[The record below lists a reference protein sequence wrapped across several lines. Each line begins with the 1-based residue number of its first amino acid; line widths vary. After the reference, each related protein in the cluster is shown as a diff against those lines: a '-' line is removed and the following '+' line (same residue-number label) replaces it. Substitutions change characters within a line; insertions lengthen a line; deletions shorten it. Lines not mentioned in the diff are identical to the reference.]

1 MDSDR
6 WKQVDSLLQSVLER
20 PPEERD
26 AFLRHACAGDE
37 TLEREVRS
45 LLAAQQQAGTF
56 LENPAIEA
64 AARSLA
70 RQQNKDKDAQK
81 TGDSPIGRNVSHYR
95 VIDKLGGGGMGVVYK
110 AEDVKLDRF
119 VALKF
124 LPDEVAKDQQSL
136 SRFQREAKAASALNH
151 PNICTIYEIDDEHG
165 EVFIAMEFLD
175 GMTLKHRIAGRPM
188 ETELVLSLGV
198 DIADALDAA
207 HTAGIVHRDIKP
219 ANIFVTKRGHAKV
232 LDFGLAKVLRKPE
245 SLDINASTLEESL
258 TSTGAAVGTIAYMS
272 PEQVRAKELDARTDL
287 FSFGVVLYEMATGVL
302 PFQGESTGVIFEAIL
317 NRAPLPPVRLSSN
330 VTPELERIIAKC
342 LEKDRNLRYQH
353 ASEIRTD
360 LQRMK
365 RDTDSAGVKASS
377 KAGVESGTGKL
388 WKVIV
393 PAAVVALA
401 LSVGGY
407 FYFHRTPKLTDK
419 DTIILA
425 DFTNTTGDAVFDGT
439 LRQGLAVQLEQSP
452 FLSLVSEERVQQAL
466 RLMGQSADARL
477 TLEIAREVCERT
489 ASAAVLD
496 GSIESLGSQY
506 VLGLRAKDC
515 RTGRVLA
522 EEQVQAARKEDVLNA
537 LGKIASKL
545 RTRLGESL
553 ITVEK
558 HDTPLETATTSSLE
572 ALKAYSTGMRV
583 SFSTGFP
590 DALPLFKRAVEID
603 PQFAMAYASMGLM
616 YSNIGESV
624 LAAESTR
631 KAYQLRDRA
640 SDRERFFITTLYDRQ
655 VTGNLEKE
663 QQTLRLWGQTYPRDR
678 DAHGLLAG
686 LASVGSGHYER
697 AIEEAT
703 IALGIDPDFG
713 PGYISIAYSHFSL
726 NHMAEAE
733 KTIRTASERKRE
745 IPDLLLLDFYV
756 AFVNG
761 DKAGM
766 DRTAAQARG
775 KPGVEDWMLHSQSE
789 VEARSGRLQT
799 ARSMSRRAQ
808 DMARQAGQRES
819 AASYEAGEAVWEALF
834 GNAAPARHSATAALE
849 LSNGRDVEYA
859 AAFALA
865 MEGDLPR
872 SQSLAADLGQRFPED
887 TSVQFNYLP
896 ALGALFALNHHEH
909 GKAIEL
915 LQVAVPYE
923 LNIPS
928 VDFNEFF
935 GGLYPV
941 YVRGEAYLGA
951 GKGAEAAAEFQ
962 KVLDHPGVVFADP
975 IGALA
980 HLQLG
985 RAYALSGD
993 KTRAKAAYQDFLT
1006 LWKDADPDIPILKEA
1021 KAEYAK
1027 LQ

>member
-733 KTIRTASERKRE
+733 KTIRTAFERKRE